1 MTKANITTANIIDL
15 VVAGLAG
22 VLFGSGMIISGMVD
36 PNKVIGFLDIF
47 GNWDPSLGFVM
58 GGALLIFAPGYHF
71 LIKPR
76 SRAING
82 DEIACPSNTK
92 VDGRLISGAAIFG
105 IGWGL
110 VGFCPG
116 PAISS
121 ISGGSY
127 IIWTF
132 VAAML
137 VGMLLANKYIARV
150 TR

>member
-1 MTKANITTANIIDL
+1 MTKENIIDL

-22 VLFGSGMIISGMVD
+22 LLFGSGMIISGMVD

-47 GNWDPSLGFVM
+47 GLWDPSLAFVM

-92 VDGRLISGAAIFG
+92 VDGLLISGAAIFG

-110 VGFCPG
+110 AGFCPG
-116 PAISS
+116 PIVAS
-121 ISGGSY
+121 IGGGSHVVLA
-127 IIWTF
+127 F
-132 VAAML
+132 LAAML
-137 VGMLLANKYIARV
+137 LGMLLANKYIARV